1 MIKIEINNMITKEQG
16 KEAITSKIWIYD
28 FRTNINFTLKEN
40 PLKEEDLG
48 F

>member
-28 FRTNINFTLKEN
+28 LRTNINFTLKEN